1 MRALRSEQTQLRG
14 TVSIW
19 YGLGRFGNKAG
30 NTGYADSYKAARA
43 LPLKKAATHIC
54 VDEMHQA
61 LLANVLVKL
70 MKNNMRA
77 RLRVHFGSQMECQ
90 YQLSTYGI
98 LPHTLRLDPNG
109 SMILTRHLQ
118 WIEDCAIED
127 HLSSLQG
134 APIVLETRGNIPVQ
148 SDIYYN

>member
-61 LLANVLVKL
+61 LLASREANEEQH
-70 MKNNMRA
+70 A
-77 RLRVHFGSQMECQ
+77 SET
-90 YQLSTYGI
+90 SS
-98 LPHTLRLDPNG
+98 PLRLANG
-109 SMILTRHLQ
+109 MSISAVNLWHST
-118 WIEDCAIED
+118 AYTT
-127 HLSSLQG
+127 
-134 APIVLETRGNIPVQ
+134 A
-148 SDIYYN
+148 